1 MKKKVETECLRD
13 RLVALMAENEKLRLV
28 IQQNLP
34 KMPAAD
40 MLQRD
45 VHLPENIQ
53 RLVSQML
60 TINDRATQNEIS
72 EKQRSF
78 CLVNP
83 DSADRSI
90 VYASEGFLELTGY
103 SREDCIGRNCRFLQG
118 ADTDQDEV
126 RNNSNI
132 VNPRRPLTDV
142 QFRCKECGKPWSSSA
157 ISLLFCWIIIRM
169 AHHSGIKLN
178 WPIYVTA
185 RTKFDSLLVFRTR

>member
-126 RNNSNI
+126 RNNSNL
-132 VNPRRPLTDV
+132 VYPRRPLTDV
-142 QFRCKECGKPWSSSA
+142 QFRCKECGKP
-157 ISLLFCWIIIRM
+157 
-169 AHHSGIKLN
+169 
-178 WPIYVTA
+178 
-185 RTKFDSLLVFRTR
+185 